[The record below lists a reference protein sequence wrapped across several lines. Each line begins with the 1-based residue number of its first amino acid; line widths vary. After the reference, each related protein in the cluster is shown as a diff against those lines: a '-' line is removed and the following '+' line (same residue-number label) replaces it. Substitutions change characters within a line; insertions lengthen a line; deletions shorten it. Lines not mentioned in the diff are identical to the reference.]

1 MQSRSQPS
9 TRWSPGHVINNNTAL
24 WACGPPPTVHWEI
37 YRGWIW
43 FIKIILLQ
51 CCTCPLHPIHPGQ
64 EAASY
69 MVFGPA
75 PVIPTVHH
83 IHVPVHICHPGFWA
97 NPSKMKS
104 FVDVARHFLCFR
116 PIHKLLSG
124 AKCKSTPGARSRSPG
139 EGADGTS
146 LMQILSREI
155 WGGHCGRAEHWIV
168 INCDTN
174 EAAWCW
180 AGAGAVPTGQCNEVT
195 CLGVAAAWP
204 L

>member
-1 MQSRSQPS
+1 MQSRAGPS
-9 TRWSPGHVINNNTAL
+9 
-24 WACGPPPTVHWEI
+24 
-37 YRGWIW
+37 
-43 FIKIILLQ
+43 
-51 CCTCPLHPIHPGQ
+51 
-64 EAASY
+64 
-69 MVFGPA
+69 PA
-75 PVIPTVHH
+75 PGGHQVTSSITTLHSGHAGHHQPYIGKYIEDEFGSLRSFYSHVALVPCILSTLGHEEVSSFAPIIPTVHH

-155 WGGHCGRAEHWIV
+155 
-168 INCDTN
+168 
-174 EAAWCW
+174 
-180 AGAGAVPTGQCNEVT
+180 
-195 CLGVAAAWP
+195 
-204 L
+204 

>member
-1 MQSRSQPS
+1 M
-9 TRWSPGHVINNNTAL
+9 
-24 WACGPPPTVHWEI
+24 
-37 YRGWIW
+37 
-43 FIKIILLQ
+43 
-51 CCTCPLHPIHPGQ
+51 LHLSL
-64 EAASY
+64 ASY
-69 MVFGPA
+69 PHPPWVRKQALLWCLA
-75 PVIPTVHH
+75 PIIPTVHH

-155 WGGHCGRAEHWIV
+155 WGGHCGRAGHWIV

-174 EAAWCW
+174 EAG
-180 AGAGAVPTGQCNEVT
+180 AGAG
-195 CLGVAAAWP
+195 LGPCQLVSVMRSHVSVERLHGRAWIQP
-204 L
+204 ASSCH